1 MYNKLKT
8 KWILLLSLL
17 FIATSCIDDDLSDCP
32 SGLSVGFT
40 YNLYNQDMEYADAFE
55 NAVNDISLFIF
66 DGDGKYVTQH
76 VATNE
81 DLKYN
86 GYRIDVCCLPSGNYQ
101 LLAWGG
107 IMDDTFVSKE
117 LVKGESQLADVL
129 IKLNTIKNGASDEDL
144 APLFY
149 GRTALLNYKDTQH
162 TKVEVPL
169 IKNTNTFR
177 VLLQDV
183 NNMEVD
189 PEVFSFQII
198 DKNIGLDHENESAID
213 LDVMYKPFAQ
223 GNLAVE
229 TRQGGESEPVNTVAY
244 AELSTSKLFAH
255 HSGKARLRIVNN
267 VSNKEVLNIPL
278 IDMVLLMKNQK
289 FSKSMTNQN
298 YLDKIHNFNM
308 TFFLNNGSWMSTQII
323 VNGWTLR
330 FNDIDDL

>member
-1 MYNKLKT
+1 
-8 KWILLLSLL
+8 
-17 FIATSCIDDDLSDCP
+17 
-32 SGLSVGFT
+32 
-40 YNLYNQDMEYADAFE
+40 MEYADAFE